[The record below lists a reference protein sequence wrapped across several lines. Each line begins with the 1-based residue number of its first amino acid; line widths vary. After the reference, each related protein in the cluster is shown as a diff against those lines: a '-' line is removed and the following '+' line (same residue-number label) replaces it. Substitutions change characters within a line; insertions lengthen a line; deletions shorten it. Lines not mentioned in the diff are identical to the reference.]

1 MDCDDMKL
9 YKAMVWKPAEVELGR
24 RTSVLAETL
33 MEAKAKLE
41 EQYGAG
47 TVFNLHNE
55 DDAAVPR

>member
-1 MDCDDMKL
+1 MKL